1 MTIVAA
7 TPRLLLRRW
16 EADDAALTDGI
27 YDDAETMRW
36 FGDGRTFTRE
46 QVAKA
51 IAGIIVD
58 YAAHGYGN
66 YAVVERESNTVIG
79 HCGAHHVAGRDW
91 VELDFALG
99 KRWWGRGYATEAV
112 AAVFLRCFVTD
123 GVGEIVCVPHP
134 DNTGAIAVLRK
145 LGMRPRGE
153 LYSHGMQCVLYAIHK
168 KGFVLAP
175 DMRSSIEL
183 VGAES

>member
-1 MTIVAA
+1 MTTVAA

-16 EADDAALTDGI
+16 EAGDAAITDGI
-27 YDDAETMRW
+27 YDDVETMRW

-51 IAGIIVD
+51 IAGIIAD
-58 YAAHGYGN
+58 YATHGYGN
-66 YAVVERESNTVIG
+66 YAVVERESAAVIG

-112 AAVFLRCFVTD
+112 AAVFLRCIRRMPPRSLCCESSACVREANSTHT
-123 GVGEIVCVPHP
+123 GCSVCS
-134 DNTGAIAVLRK
+134 T
-145 LGMRPRGE
+145 
-153 LYSHGMQCVLYAIHK
+153 
-168 KGFVLAP
+168 
-175 DMRSSIEL
+175 RSTKRASP
-183 VGAES
+183 